1 MYVTFLVLLCILI
14 SIFVLELLQYSVA
27 EILEDKLHFQLNELT
42 SVKVTLAQQV
52 WSEMSEILPG
62 FRKMG

>member
-1 MYVTFLVLLCILI
+1 MYGTLLVLLYILS

-27 EILEDKLHFQLNELT
+27 EKLEDKLHFQLNELT

-52 WSEMSEILPG
+52 WSETSEILPG
-62 FRKMG
+62 LRKTG